1 MNSNQIKEI
10 TLSLLD
16 TFKEAGNV
24 ALELR
29 EKGLKNEIKS
39 DNTPV
44 TNGDIEVNN
53 ILTKKISSITP
64 EIPIIS
70 EETSSNK
77 KDKNLENFWLIDPI
91 DGTGSYIN
99 NKDEFTLNA
108 ALIINKKPVSGIIH
122 APGKN
127 RLFYSYGPLNS
138 FEVIDSKEINLS
150 KENFINLKID
160 AESDYGQ
167 ELFTQFN
174 GSGYPLIIFL
184 DEHGLEIDRFY
195 GYLHAYEFIIK
206 MEDVISGQNTFTYY
220 LEEYDK
226 NNHTAEILKP
236 LADKYKDKGN
246 DELALDLYKQ
256 LIASSNISKEDYKI
270 AQYNIASLSL
280 KNNQIQYMITYLEK
294 LTKNYPIISLEDPL
308 NENSWAGFSELT
320 KKIGKKTHF
329 LKVVCHR
336 SENHLSCLSSVMTS
350 RLVCHLSGLS

>member
-1 MNSNQIKEI
+1 MQHGEAHAKCWKHQ
-10 TLSLLD
+10 
-16 TFKEAGNV
+16 TFQD
-24 ALELR
+24 
-29 EKGLKNEIKS
+29 S
-39 DNTPV
+39 D
-44 TNGDIEVNN
+44 
-53 ILTKKISSITP
+53 L
-64 EIPIIS
+64 
-70 EETSSNK
+70 
-77 KDKNLENFWLIDPI
+77 
-91 DGTGSYIN
+91 
-99 NKDEFTLNA
+99 
-108 ALIINKKPVSGIIH
+108 
-122 APGKN
+122 
-127 RLFYSYGPLNS
+127 
-138 FEVIDSKEINLS
+138 INLS

-195 GYLHAYEFIIK
+195 GYLPAYEFIIK

-280 KNNQIQYMITYLEK
+280 KNNQIQYMITYLENNQEDNNFENGVYD
-294 LTKNYPIISLEDPL
+294 LINYYKANQMPDDELAIYIKYLPLLNESYNFLNSYAWRMSERNQNLEDAL
-308 NENSWAGFSELT
+308 NKVNMALLIIGSQHQGYANILDT
-320 KKIGKKTHF
+320 KAEVLWKMGRIQDAISTIEEALNIDPKSDYYKAQKEKF
-329 LKVVCHR
+329 LQ
-336 SENHLSCLSSVMTS
+336 NN
-350 RLVCHLSGLS
+350 